1 MKRCRIGGSEN
12 RLVTEIEDEAVMA
25 EMSRV
30 CSIPD
35 WITTPQQKG
44 YGPLL
49 APFRSQSPYVTRQ
62 LSLSPPPIAPPP
74 DQTLHL
80 ISTSPSN
87 PSRGSN
93 SKMDDHTHIEKS
105 QPLSR
110 KRSRKPK
117 RLDFVGWG
125 SKNLIHFLES
135 LGRDT
140 TDKISE
146 YDVTFIVRKYIRELT
161 QSSKNKKKKK
171 TKLVTCDVKL
181 RLLFGCQKINVAKLP
196 DLVSKHYVE
205 NQEDDEEFDYLY
217 SSEDDGDD
225 DDKKGRLCLS
235 DKEVVEKEK
244 RRGSVAAIVRD
255 NVKLV
260 YLRKSL
266 VEELAKTSET
276 FEGRVTGSFVR
287 IKNPCQLVHVTGDFS
302 SEIESDS
309 FVTLFNSLLCYVG
322 VKEGNPIDG
331 YFLQVTN
338 YCYYLKDVASSALSD
353 DDFTQEECEELQQRM
368 KNGSVKRLTVY
379 LDRRELLNNPEERSR
394 LLLEV
399 PEVISEEPER
409 VDVDVDIEDD
419 FMEPNPAASIEPL
432 HDEKQELKDS
442 LEAVAEELEPEC
454 VDDDVKVIEEDMVE
468 QPEDVITTQNNK
480 DSIYD
485 QPQAQPN
492 PTEIIE
498 LSDDD
503 DEEEEE
509 GNDKGGYEKYDPKK
523 KMWCYEMPKGETHGP
538 FSLADLKEW
547 SDQEYFVDIPD
558 FKVWK
563 TGNSIESAVLLTKLL
578 PRLKA

>member
-1 MKRCRIGGSEN
+1 
-12 RLVTEIEDEAVMA
+12 
-25 EMSRV
+25 
-30 CSIPD
+30 
-35 WITTPQQKG
+35 
-44 YGPLL
+44 
-49 APFRSQSPYVTRQ
+49 
-62 LSLSPPPIAPPP
+62 
-74 DQTLHL
+74 
-80 ISTSPSN
+80 
-87 PSRGSN
+87 
-93 SKMDDHTHIEKS
+93 MDDHTHIEKS

-146 YDVTFIVRKYIRELT
+146 YDVTFIVRKYIREELT
-161 QSSKNKKKKK
+161 QSSKNKKKK

-196 DLVSKHYVE
+196 DLVAKHYVE
-205 NQEDDEEFDYLY
+205 NQDGEEFDYLY
-217 SSEDDGDD
+217 SSEDDDD
-225 DDKKGRLCLS
+225 EKGRLCLS
-235 DKEVVEKEK
+235 DKEVLEKK
-244 RRGSVAAIVRD
+244 PRGSVAAIVRD

-276 FEGRVTGSFVR
+276 FEGRVVGSFVR
-287 IKNPCQLVHVTGDFS
+287 LKNPCQLVHVT
-302 SEIESDS
+302 
-309 FVTLFNSLLCYVG
+309 G

-338 YCYYLKDVASSALSD
+338 YCYYLKDAASSALSD

-368 KNGSVKRLTVY
+368 KNGSVKRLTVVSLLILFTLSQY

-399 PEVISEEPER
+399 PEVIAEEPEPER

-419 FMEPNPAASIEPL
+419 FMEPNTAASIEPL

-492 PTEIIE
+492 PIEIIE

-503 DEEEEE
+503 DDDDEEEA
-509 GNDKGGYEKYDPKK
+509 NDKGGYEKYDPKK

-578 PRLKA
+578 PRIKA

>member
-1 MKRCRIGGSEN
+1 MPQK
-12 RLVTEIEDEAVMA
+12 
-25 EMSRV
+25 SR
-30 CSIPD
+30 
-35 WITTPQQKG
+35 
-44 YGPLL
+44 
-49 APFRSQSPYVTRQ
+49 F
-62 LSLSPPPIAPPP
+62 LSLHRLLLLLRIK
-74 DQTLHL
+74 H
-80 ISTSPSN
+80 STSPSN

-93 SKMDDHTHIEKS
+93 SIMDDHTHIEKS

-110 KRSRKPK
+110 KRSRRPK

-125 SKNLIHFLES
+125 SKNLIHFLKS

-146 YDVTFIVRKYIRELT
+146 YDVTFIVRKYIREELT
-161 QSSKNKKKKK
+161 HPSKKK
-171 TKLVTCDVKL
+171 TKIVTCDVKL

-196 DLVSKHYVE
+196 DLVAKHYVE
-205 NQEDDEEFDYLY
+205 NQDGEEFDYLY
-217 SSEDDGDD
+217 SSEDDD

-235 DKEVVEKEK
+235 DKEVVDEK

-255 NVKLV
+255 NVKLL

-266 VEELAKTSET
+266 VEELAKTCEM
-276 FEGRVTGSFVR
+276 FEGKVVGSFVR
-287 IKNPCQLVHVTGDFS
+287 IKNPCQLVHVTG
-302 SEIESDS
+302 
-309 FVTLFNSLLCYVG
+309 
-322 VKEGNPIDG
+322 VKEWNPIDG

-368 KNGSVKRLTVY
+368 KNGSVKRLTVVDMEEKVRSLHEDVTKHWIARELEDGKENILFSLSIINNIY
-379 LDRRELLNNPEERSR
+379 LDRRELLSNPEEKSR

-399 PEVISEEPER
+399 PEVIAEEPEPER

-419 FMEPNPAASIEPL
+419 FMEPNHAASIEP
-432 HDEKQELKDS
+432 HYDEKQELKDS
-442 LEAVAEELEPEC
+442 PEAVAEEC
-454 VDDDVKVIEEDMVE
+454 VDVDVKVEDHSIETPKLRDEEDQPPWAASAGDKDLIEED
-468 QPEDVITTQNNK
+468 VIITKNNK

-485 QPQAQPN
+485 QPQTQPN
-492 PTEIIE
+492 SIEIIE
-498 LSDDD
+498 LSDED
-503 DEEEEE
+503 DEEEA
-509 GNDKGGYEKYDPKK
+509 NDNGVYKQCDPKK

-578 PRLKA
+578 SHVKA

>member
-1 MKRCRIGGSEN
+1 MPQK
-12 RLVTEIEDEAVMA
+12 
-25 EMSRV
+25 SRF
-30 CSIPD
+30 IFF
-35 WITTPQQKG
+35 TTP
-44 YGPLL
+44 
-49 APFRSQSPYVTRQ
+49 
-62 LSLSPPPIAPPP
+62 
-74 DQTLHL
+74 
-80 ISTSPSN
+80 TSPS
-87 PSRGSN
+87 PHTSVASSLSLRRLLLLLRIKHSTSAQPLRQTHLEGIT
-93 SKMDDHTHIEKS
+93 KMDDHTHIEKS

-196 DLVSKHYVE
+196 DLVAKHYVE

-217 SSEDDGDD
+217 SSEDDDDD

-276 FEGRVTGSFVR
+276 FEGRVIGSFVR
-287 IKNPCQLVHVTGDFS
+287 IKNPCQLVHVT
-302 SEIESDS
+302 
-309 FVTLFNSLLCYVG
+309 G

-338 YCYYLKDVASSALSD
+338 YCYYLKDAASSALSD
-353 DDFTQEECEELQQRM
+353 DDFTQGLTKMDDHTHIEKSQPLSRKRSRKPKRLDFVGWGSKNLIHFLESLGRDTTDKISEYDVTFIVRKYIREELTQSS
-368 KNGSVKRLTVY
+368 KNKKKKTKLVTCDVKLRLLFGCQKINVAKLPDLVAKHYVENQDDEEFDYLYSSEDDDDDKKGRLCLSDKEVVEKKPRGSVAAIVRDNVKLVY
-379 LDRRELLNNPEERSR
+379 LRKSLVEELAKTSETFEGRVVGSFVRLKNPCQLVHVTGVKEG
-394 LLLEV
+394 
-399 PEVISEEPER
+399 
-409 VDVDVDIEDD
+409 
-419 FMEPNPAASIEPL
+419 NPIDGYFLQVTNYCYYLKDAAS
-432 HDEKQELKDS
+432 S
-442 LEAVAEELEPEC
+442 A
-454 VDDDVKVIEEDMVE
+454 
-468 QPEDVITTQNNK
+468 
-480 DSIYD
+480 
-485 QPQAQPN
+485 
-492 PTEIIE
+492 

-503 DEEEEE
+503 FTQVVYSEL
-509 GNDKGGYEKYDPKK
+509 Y
-523 KMWCYEMPKGETHGP
+523 
-538 FSLADLKEW
+538 
-547 SDQEYFVDIPD
+547 
-558 FKVWK
+558 
-563 TGNSIESAVLLTKLL
+563 LLHFLQAL
-578 PRLKA
+578 

>member
-1 MKRCRIGGSEN
+1 MPQK
-12 RLVTEIEDEAVMA
+12 
-25 EMSRV
+25 SRF
-30 CSIPD
+30 IFF
-35 WITTPQQKG
+35 TTP
-44 YGPLL
+44 
-49 APFRSQSPYVTRQ
+49 
-62 LSLSPPPIAPPP
+62 
-74 DQTLHL
+74 
-80 ISTSPSN
+80 TSPS
-87 PSRGSN
+87 PHTSLASSLSLRRLLLLLRIKHSTSSQPLRQTHLEGLT
-93 SKMDDHTHIEKS
+93 KMDDHTHIEKS

-146 YDVTFIVRKYIRELT
+146 YDATFIVRKYIREELT
-161 QSSKNKKKKK
+161 QSSKNKKKKKK

-196 DLVSKHYVE
+196 DLVAKHYVE

-217 SSEDDGDD
+217 SSEDDDD
-225 DDKKGRLCLS
+225 DDKGRLCLS
-235 DKEVVEKEK
+235 DKEVVEKK
-244 RRGSVAAIVRD
+244 PRGSVAAIVRD

-266 VEELAKTSET
+266 VEELAKASET
-276 FEGRVTGSFVR
+276 FEGKVVGSFVR
-287 IKNPCQLVHVTGDFS
+287 IKNPCQLVHVT
-302 SEIESDS
+302 
-309 FVTLFNSLLCYVG
+309 G

-368 KNGSVKRLTVY
+368 KNGSVKRLTVVDMEEKVRSLHEDVTKHWIAREIEIISFFSFKHLLIY

-468 QPEDVITTQNNK
+468 QPSDVITTQNNK

-578 PRLKA
+578 PRIKA

>member
-1 MKRCRIGGSEN
+1 
-12 RLVTEIEDEAVMA
+12 
-25 EMSRV
+25 
-30 CSIPD
+30 
-35 WITTPQQKG
+35 
-44 YGPLL
+44 
-49 APFRSQSPYVTRQ
+49 
-62 LSLSPPPIAPPP
+62 
-74 DQTLHL
+74 
-80 ISTSPSN
+80 
-87 PSRGSN
+87 
-93 SKMDDHTHIEKS
+93 MDDHTHIEKS

-110 KRSRKPK
+110 KRSRRPK

-125 SKNLIHFLES
+125 SKNLIHFLKS

-146 YDVTFIVRKYIRELT
+146 YDVTFIVRKYIREELT
-161 QSSKNKKKKK
+161 HPLHKKKIKI
-171 TKLVTCDVKL
+171 VTCDVKL

-196 DLVSKHYVE
+196 DLVAKHYVE
-205 NQEDDEEFDYLY
+205 NQDGEEFDYLY
-217 SSEDDGDD
+217 SSEDDD

-255 NVKLV
+255 NVKLL

-266 VEELAKTSET
+266 VEELAKTCEM
-276 FEGRVTGSFVR
+276 FEGKVVGSFVR
-287 IKNPCQLVHVTGDFS
+287 IKNPCQLVHVTG
-302 SEIESDS
+302 
-309 FVTLFNSLLCYVG
+309 
-322 VKEGNPIDG
+322 VKEWNPIDG

-368 KNGSVKRLTVY
+368 KNGSVKRLTVVDMEEKVRSLHEDVTKHWIARELELLPRKINQASEKGWKRELSQY
-379 LDRRELLNNPEERSR
+379 LDRRELLKNPEERSR

-399 PEVISEEPER
+399 PEVIAEEPEPER

-419 FMEPNPAASIEPL
+419 FMEPNPVASIEPL

-442 LEAVAEELEPEC
+442 PEAVAEELEHEY
-454 VDDDVKVIEEDMVE
+454 VDVDVKVEDHSIETPKLLDEE
-468 QPEDVITTQNNK
+468 GQPPWAASAGDKDLTEEDVIIPQNNK
-480 DSIYD
+480 VSIFD
-485 QPQAQPN
+485 EPQAQAEPN
-492 PTEIIE
+492 SIEIIE

-503 DEEEEE
+503 DEEEA
-509 GNDKGGYEKYDPKK
+509 NDNGVYKQYDPKK

-578 PRLKA
+578 SHVKA

>member
-1 MKRCRIGGSEN
+1 MPQK
-12 RLVTEIEDEAVMA
+12 
-25 EMSRV
+25 SRFV
-30 CSIPD
+30 FFFF
-35 WITTPQQKG
+35 TTPTSHS
-44 YGPLL
+44 PSHTSL
-49 APFRSQSPYVTRQ
+49 AS
-62 LSLSPPPIAPPP
+62 SLSTALLLLLRIKHSASAQP
-74 DQTLHL
+74 L
-80 ISTSPSN
+80 
-87 PSRGSN
+87 RSN
-93 SKMDDHTHIEKS
+93 SIMDDHTHIEKS

-110 KRSRKPK
+110 KRSRRPK

-125 SKNLIHFLES
+125 SKNLIHFLKS

-146 YDVTFIVRKYIRELT
+146 YDATFIVRKYIREELT
-161 QSSKNKKKKK
+161 HPLHKKKIKI
-171 TKLVTCDVKL
+171 VTCDVKL

-196 DLVSKHYVE
+196 DLVAKHYVE
-205 NQEDDEEFDYLY
+205 NQDGEEFDYLY
-217 SSEDDGDD
+217 SSEEEEDDE
-225 DDKKGRLCLS
+225 KGRLCLS

-255 NVKLV
+255 NVKLL

-266 VEELAKTSET
+266 VEELAKTCET
-276 FEGRVTGSFVR
+276 FEGKVVGSFVR
-287 IKNPCQLVHVTGDFS
+287 IKNPCQLVHVTG
-302 SEIESDS
+302 
-309 FVTLFNSLLCYVG
+309 
-322 VKEGNPIDG
+322 VKEWNPIDG

-353 DDFTQEECEELQQRM
+353 DDFTQEECEELHQRM
-368 KNGSVKRLTVY
+368 KNGSVKRLTVVDMEEKVRSLHEDVTKHY
-379 LDRRELLNNPEERSR
+379 LDRRELLSNPEEKSR

-399 PEVISEEPER
+399 PEVIAEEPEPER

-419 FMEPNPAASIEPL
+419 FMEPNHAASIEP
-432 HDEKQELKDS
+432 HYDEKQELKDS
-442 LEAVAEELEPEC
+442 PEAVAEEC
-454 VDDDVKVIEEDMVE
+454 VDVDVKVEDHSIETPKLRDEEDQPPWAASAGDKDLIEED
-468 QPEDVITTQNNK
+468 VIITQNNK

-492 PTEIIE
+492 PIEIIE

-503 DEEEEE
+503 DEEEA
-509 GNDKGGYEKYDPKK
+509 NDNGVYKQYDPKK

-578 PRLKA
+578 SHVKA